1 MAPLILED
9 PQSGSVTALG
19 ACGGSH
25 IPTAILNTIMNLDWG
40 LNPSDAVEYPRLH
53 DQLYP
58 QRVEVDDFYPKPL
71 IDTLRLRNHNIT
83 RRQQIQASI

>member
-25 IPTAILNTIMNLDWG
+25 IPTAILNTIMNLD
-40 LNPSDAVEYPRLH
+40 EYPRLH